1 MSEGKN
7 PYELRFD
14 ILSMAKDMKD
24 RQYDLAVDATH
35 LAMEKFANATT
46 DPKEFF
52 ANYAPRMYKP
62 EEIIKTANELYTFVE
77 QTDDPRRSPR

>member
-1 MSEGKN
+1 MSESKT

-14 ILSMAKDMKD
+14 VLSMAKDMLD

-35 LAMEKFANATT
+35 MHLEKFANAST

-52 ANYAPRMYKP
+52 KKYAPKMYQP
-62 EEIIKTANELYTFVE
+62 EEIIKTANELYKFVSE
-77 QTDDPRRSPR
+77 KK

>member
-1 MSEGKN
+1 
-7 PYELRFD
+7 
-14 ILSMAKDMKD
+14 MAKDMLD

-35 LAMEKFANATT
+35 MTMEKFGNATT

-52 ANYAPRMYKP
+52 DKYTPKMYKP

-77 QTDDPRRSPR
+77 QSENRRRTPR